1 LANKLAQEVE
11 KLLSDI
17 LGEFIAKA
25 TVKKN
30 CELIDTTPDTLT
42 PQQLPELAEKIEKSV
57 AFFSK
62 DVTASDIKDKV
73 LAIKV

>member
-1 LANKLAQEVE
+1 MANKLAQEVE

-30 CELIDTTPDTLT
+30 CELIGTTPDTLT

-57 AFFSK
+57 EFFAK
-62 DVTASDIKDKV
+62 DVTASDVKDKV
-73 LAIKV
+73 RAIKV